1 MRFKILLYI
10 PFYNSL
16 LLSNWEFLGFFFG
29 GGGRLQYFE
38 CSIVLISIQCSQ
50 SIEQRVKDKAIYVSN
65 LHCRFFFDFFLIK
78 VHPNDK
84 GIAICLE
91 QQDFN
96 KREKEGEREIQRE
109 WENALNYVTE

>member
-1 MRFKILLYI
+1 MTGVA
-10 PFYNSL
+10 PSL
-16 LLSNWEFLGFFFG
+16 LSKGWRTKLFMY
-29 GGGRLQYFE
+29 Q
-38 CSIVLISIQCSQ
+38 
-50 SIEQRVKDKAIYVSN
+50 IYIAD
-65 LHCRFFFDFFLIK
+65 FFFDFFLIK